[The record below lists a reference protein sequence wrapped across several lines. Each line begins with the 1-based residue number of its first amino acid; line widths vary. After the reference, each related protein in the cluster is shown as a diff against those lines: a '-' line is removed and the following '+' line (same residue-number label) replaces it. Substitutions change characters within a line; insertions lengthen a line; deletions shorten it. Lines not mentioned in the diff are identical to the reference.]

1 MLNLKCINFELHE
14 DGIAFVNLN
23 NKPVNALNKNLINDL
38 ISIVNYLETN
48 KKCRLVIFRSLQKH
62 FSAGADL
69 KERKS
74 MDSNQTFKFLDKVN
88 SIFNRIE
95 NLQIPTIASINGAA
109 LGGGLELAL
118 CCDIR
123 IASENSYVGLPETS
137 LGIIPGAGGIF
148 RLSKII
154 GMSKSKYWVFTAQKF
169 TTESAYEDGVIDFM
183 SKDDE
188 LLGVTLELAQ
198 EILENAPLAIKASKL
213 LFNNIS
219 LDSKDLNKLQKKSY
233 SLVID
238 TEDKKEAIKAFLSKR
253 KPSWKGE

>member
-183 SKDDE
+183 IKDDE

-198 EILENAPLAIKASKL
+198 EILENAPLAIKASKI

-219 LDSKDLNKLQKKSY
+219 IDSKDLNKLQKNSY

-238 TEDKKEAIKAFLSKR
+238 SEDKKEAIKAFLSKR

>member
-38 ISIVNYLETN
+38 ISIIDYLETN
-48 KKCRLVIFRSLQKH
+48 NKCRLVIFRSLQKH

-88 SIFNRIE
+88 SIFDRIE

-219 LDSKDLNKLQKKSY
+219 IDSKDLNKLQKNSY

-238 TEDKKEAIKAFLSKR
+238 SEDKKEAIKAFLSKR
-253 KPSWKGE
+253 KPSWKGK

>member
-1 MLNLKCINFELHE
+1 MSKVFESDVRE
-14 DGIAFVNLN
+14 YI
-23 NKPVNALNKNLINDL
+23 
-38 ISIVNYLETN
+38 
-48 KKCRLVIFRSLQKH
+48 
-62 FSAGADL
+62 
-69 KERKS
+69 
-74 MDSNQTFKFLDKVN
+74 FKFLDKVN
-88 SIFNRIE
+88 SIFDRIE

-169 TTESAYEDGVIDFM
+169 TTESAYEDGIIDFM

-219 LDSKDLNKLQKKSY
+219 IDSKDLNKLQKNSY

-238 TEDKKEAIKAFLSKR
+238 SEDKKEAIKAFLSKR
-253 KPSWKGE
+253 KPSWKGK

>member
-198 EILENAPLAIKASKL
+198 EILENAPLAIKASKI

-219 LDSKDLNKLQKKSY
+219 IDSKDLNKLQKNSY

-238 TEDKKEAIKAFLSKR
+238 SEDKKEAIKAFLSKR

>member
-1 MLNLKCINFELHE
+1 M
-14 DGIAFVNLN
+14 
-23 NKPVNALNKNLINDL
+23 
-38 ISIVNYLETN
+38 
-48 KKCRLVIFRSLQKH
+48 
-62 FSAGADL
+62 
-69 KERKS
+69 
-74 MDSNQTFKFLDKVN
+74 
-88 SIFNRIE
+88 
-95 NLQIPTIASINGAA
+95 
-109 LGGGLELAL
+109 GGGLELAL

-169 TTESAYEDGVIDFM
+169 TTESAYEDGIIDFM

-219 LDSKDLNKLQKKSY
+219 IDSKDLNKLQKNSY

-238 TEDKKEAIKAFLSKR
+238 SEDKKEAIKAFLSKR
-253 KPSWKGE
+253 KPSWKGK

>member
-219 LDSKDLNKLQKKSY
+219 IDSKDLNKLQKNSY

-238 TEDKKEAIKAFLSKR
+238 SEDKKEAIKAFLSKR

>member
-1 MLNLKCINFELHE
+1 M
-14 DGIAFVNLN
+14 
-23 NKPVNALNKNLINDL
+23 
-38 ISIVNYLETN
+38 
-48 KKCRLVIFRSLQKH
+48 QKH

-69 KERKS
+69 KERKN
-74 MDSNQTFKFLDKVN
+74 MNSNQTFKFLDKVN
-88 SIFNRIE
+88 SIFDRIE

-154 GMSKSKYWVFTAQKF
+154 GISKSKYWVFTAQKF
-169 TTESAYEDGVIDFM
+169 TTESAYEDGVIDFL

-219 LDSKDLNKLQKKSY
+219 KDSKDLNKQQKSSY

-238 TEDKKEAIKAFLSKR
+238 SEDKKEAIKAFLSKR
-253 KPSWKGE
+253 KPSWKGK

>member
-219 LDSKDLNKLQKKSY
+219 TDSKDLNKLQKKSY

-238 TEDKKEAIKAFLSKR
+238 SEDKKEAIKAFLSKR
-253 KPSWKGE
+253 KPSWKGK

>member
-38 ISIVNYLETN
+38 ISIVDYLETN

-198 EILENAPLAIKASKL
+198 EILENAPLAIKASKI

-219 LDSKDLNKLQKKSY
+219 IDSKDLNKLQKNSY

-238 TEDKKEAIKAFLSKR
+238 SEDKKEAIKAFLSKR

>member
-88 SIFNRIE
+88 SIFDRIE

-198 EILENAPLAIKASKL
+198 EILENAPLAIKASKI

-219 LDSKDLNKLQKKSY
+219 IDSKDLNKLQKNSY

-238 TEDKKEAIKAFLSKR
+238 SEDKKEAIKAFLSKR